1 VTTGEGAQTNRGT
14 VSDFH
19 ARPPADAASILQ
31 TDPVRGVSPD
41 EAARRLAATGPN
53 ELEEKPR
60 PGFLALLF
68 DQLKDFL
75 VIILIA
81 AAIISIVLGEW
92 VDAGAIILIVILNAV
107 IGVVQESKAEEA
119 LAALKRMAAPD
130 ARVVRDGQT
139 LVVPTRELVPGDLV
153 ILESGNHVPA
163 DLRLTETVNLKA
175 QEASLTG
182 ESVPVGKKA
191 DARLPADAVLGDRC
205 TMVWA
210 GTTVTFGRGRG
221 IVTATGMSTQI
232 GLIAAMLQEG
242 GDEDTPL
249 QKKLRGL
256 GKWLG
261 LVALVICAM
270 VFLVGIIKGQSV
282 LTMFLTAVSLAIAA
296 VPEGL
301 PAIVTICLALGMQEM
316 VKRHALIRKLPAVE
330 TLGSATVICT
340 DKTGTLT
347 QNRMTVTEVW
357 DGGGLRAEEGP
368 ARLLLQV
375 AMLASDAQREPIN
388 PPGTS
393 ATNPPGTSA
402 DAAAAEG
409 LGRGELAPDRFRLTG
424 DPTEGALVD
433 AAARAGLH
441 RANVE
446 RHFPRVAEL
455 PFDSERKLMSTIHQ
469 VSLSPSE
476 EAVPICGDSAY
487 VICTKGAPDVLLARC
502 TRRETRGRIEDL
514 TPAGRNEILAVNA
527 GLASQA
533 LRVLGVA
540 CRPLAELPA
549 EPARGDAE
557 TGLTFLGLIG
567 MIDPARP
574 EAAQAI
580 GLARRA
586 GLKVVMV
593 TGDYKD
599 TAAAIGRT
607 IGLIEEGPEAA
618 SPVSGSEIDALDDEG
633 LADALERA
641 TVFARVSPQHKVRIV
656 EALKARGHVVGMTGD
671 GVNDAPAL
679 KRADI
684 GIAMGISGTDVTRET
699 ADMVLTDDNFASI
712 ISAVEQ
718 GRVIYSNIR
727 KFVSFLLSCN
737 LGEIGTIFIGTLLGW
752 PVPLTAVQ
760 LLWMNLLTD
769 GAPALALGLEK
780 GEPGTMDRPPR
791 PTREP
796 IINRPM
802 ILGLVLQSV
811 TITCV
816 ALLAFWL
823 GRNTFGSVDAA
834 RTMAFVVL
842 SGCQI
847 LRAYT
852 NRSEHASLFSLG
864 IFSNRSMQYAT
875 ASSVVLLLAVVY
887 IPGLNGV
894 FNAVPLSL
902 REWGYLAPLLFL
914 PAIVDELT
922 KLGRRIVERTRR

>member
-1 VTTGEGAQTNRGT
+1 MRPAEDAPTGMTGVT
-14 VSDFH
+14 DFH
-19 ARPPADAASILQ
+19 ARPPAEAVSIFG
-31 TDPVRGVSPD
+31 TDPVQGLDPG
-41 EAARRLAATGPN
+41 EADRRLAATGPN
-53 ELEEKPR
+53 ELKEKPR
-60 PGFLALLF
+60 PGFLVLLLG
-68 DQLKDFL
+68 QLKDFL

-81 AAIISIVLGEW
+81 AAIVSIALGEW

-107 IGVVQESKAEEA
+107 IGVVQESRAEEA

-130 ARVVRDGQT
+130 ARVIRGGRT
-139 LVVPTRELVPGDLV
+139 LVVPTRDLVPGDLV
-153 ILESGNHVPA
+153 SLDSGNLVPA
-163 DLRLTETVNLKA
+163 DLRLIETVNLSA

-182 ESVPVGKKA
+182 ESVPVEKKA
-191 DARLPADAVLGDRC
+191 DARLAADTVLGDRC
-205 TMVWA
+205 TMAWA

-221 IVTATGMSTQI
+221 IVTATGMGTQI

-249 QKKLRGL
+249 QKKLSGL
-256 GKWLG
+256 GRWLG

-270 VFLVGIIKGQSV
+270 VFLVGIIKGQTV

-316 VKRHALIRKLPAVE
+316 VQRHALIRKLPAVE
-330 TLGSATVICT
+330 TLGSATAICT

-347 QNRMTVTEVW
+347 QNRMTVTDIW
-357 DGGGLRAEEGP
+357 AGGSLPADEGS

-375 AMLASDAQREPIN
+375 AMLASDARLEPDAPPGTSAAN

-393 ATNPPGTSA
+393 A
-402 DAAAAEG
+402 AAGA
-409 LGRGELAPDRFRLTG
+409 RSTG
-424 DPTEGALVD
+424 DPTETALVV
-433 AAARAGLH
+433 AAARAGL
-441 RANVE
+441 RREKVE
-446 RHFPRVAEL
+446 ALLPRVAEI
-455 PFDSERKLMSTIHQ
+455 PFDSERKLMSTAHR
-469 VSLSPSE
+469 VSPSLGGSA
-476 EAVPICGDSAY
+476 EALPICAGSPY
-487 VICTKGAPDVLLARC
+487 VLCTKGAPDLLLARC
-502 TRRETRGRIEDL
+502 AREDTRGQIREL
-514 TPAGRNEILAVNA
+514 TPARRNEILQANA
-527 GLASQA
+527 GLASRA

-540 CRPLAELPA
+540 CRSLQTLPA
-549 EPARGDAE
+549 GPGQADAE
-557 TGLTFLGLIG
+557 MDLTFLGLIG
-567 MIDPARP
+567 MMDPARP
-574 EAAQAI
+574 EASKAI
-580 GLARRA
+580 NLAHRA

-599 TAAAIGRT
+599 TAAAIGKA
-607 IGLIEEGPEAA
+607 IGLIGEGPDAA
-618 SPVSGSEIDALDDEG
+618 SPVSGNEIDAMDDTA
-633 LADALERA
+633 LADALERT

-656 EALKARGHVVGMTGD
+656 EALKSRGHVVGMTGD

-802 ILGLVLQSV
+802 ILGLILQSI
-811 TITCV
+811 TITGV

-823 GRNTFGSVDAA
+823 GRSTFGSVEVA
-834 RTMAFVVL
+834 RTMAFMVL

-864 IFSNRSMQYAT
+864 VFSNRWMQYAT
-875 ASSVVLLLAVVY
+875 ASSVALLLAAVY
-887 IPGLNGV
+887 VPGLNGV

-902 REWGYLAPLLFL
+902 RQWGYLAPLLLL
-914 PAIVDELT
+914 PAIVDEVT
-922 KLGRRIVERTRR
+922 KLGRRIFERGRR